1 MCGDA
6 AVCLSRRMPTLL
18 ILGGHG
24 ERKVNTRRTRAIMVE
39 KSAPPPGFEPGP
51 NNSKGCRAAVT
62 LRRTARERALLFC
75 LMFAASVC
83 SRVFVSVFGA
93 VPALKCQNGH
103 MTDARL
109 AIIVL
114 AAGSGTRMKSA
125 LPKVLHPIAGVP
137 MIGHVLSAAASLEPA
152 HTVVVVRHER
162 DQVVAAVAELTE
174 GVQIVDQDDIPG
186 TGRAVEVAMA
196 ALAGFDG
203 DVLVVSGDVPLLD
216 SQTLAD
222 VLAHHRTA
230 AASATIVSSFPD
242 DPTGYGRIVRDEA
255 GSVVRIVEHRDA
267 TEAELA
273 VSETNSGTYVF
284 AAAHLSAG
292 LATIGSTNSQGEKY
306 VTDVVEYLTIAGHP
320 VTAVAAAEAWLV
332 AGVND
337 RVQLSEVAARLNA
350 MIVRGHQLNGVTIDD
365 PATTW
370 IDRAVTIEADTRIL
384 PGTYLHGATA
394 IGANAVVGP
403 ETTLRDTE
411 VGDGAHVVRTDATLA
426 VIEADATVGP
436 YSFLRPGTVL
446 GAGGKIGAFVETKN
460 SQIGAGSKVPHL
472 SYIGDTTVG
481 EKSNIG
487 AGTITANYDG
497 VAKHR
502 TEVGSHVRT
511 GSHNVF
517 VAPVRIGD
525 GAYTA
530 AGTTVRK
537 DVPAGNL
544 SLSMAPQKN
553 ISGWVE
559 NNRPG
564 SAAAEAAGRATQG
577 E

>member
-1 MCGDA
+1 
-6 AVCLSRRMPTLL
+6 
-18 ILGGHG
+18 
-24 ERKVNTRRTRAIMVE
+24 
-39 KSAPPPGFEPGP
+39 
-51 NNSKGCRAAVT
+51 
-62 LRRTARERALLFC
+62 
-75 LMFAASVC
+75 
-83 SRVFVSVFGA
+83 
-93 VPALKCQNGH
+93 

-109 AIIVL
+109 AIVVL

-137 MIGHVLSAAASLEPA
+137 MIGHVLSAATSLSPA

-162 DQVVAAVAELTE
+162 DQVVSAVTELTE
-174 GVQIVDQDDIPG
+174 GVLIVDQDEIPG
-186 TGRAVEVAMA
+186 TGRAVEVAVA
-196 ALAGFDG
+196 ALGDFDG
-203 DVLVVSGDVPLLD
+203 DVVVVSGDVPLLD
-216 SQTLAD
+216 AQTLAD
-222 VLAHHRTA
+222 VVAHHRDSKS
-230 AASATIVSSFPD
+230 SATIISSFPD
-242 DPTGYGRIVRDEA
+242 DPTGYGRIVRDDS

-267 TEAELA
+267 SEAELA
-273 VSETNSGTYVF
+273 VAETNSGTYVF
-284 AAAHLSAG
+284 SSAHLSAG
-292 LATIGSTNSQGEKY
+292 LATIGSANSQGEKY
-306 VTDVVEYLTIAGHP
+306 LTDVVEYLTISGHP

-337 RVQLSEVAARLNA
+337 RVQLAEVSARLNA
-350 MIVRGHQLNGVTIDD
+350 MIVRGHQLNGVTVDD

-384 PGTYLHGATA
+384 PGTYLQGATA
-394 IGANAVVGP
+394 IGAYAVIGP

-411 VGDGAHVVRTDATLA
+411 VGAGAHVTRTDATLA

-436 YSFLRPGTVL
+436 YSYLRPGTVL
-446 GAGGKIGAFVETKN
+446 GVGGKIGAFVETKN
-460 SQIGAGSKVPHL
+460 SQIGAGSKIPHL

-497 VAKHR
+497 VNKHR

-564 SAAAEAAGRATQG
+564 SAAAEAAERATQG